1 MRVRVGQIAD
11 AGSTSAV
18 LLGSRRGDV
27 RVRPSALEE
36 WCCIVDWWGILLSR
50 NFRRCTV
57 TDALL
62 CSSCTH
68 REKDCVTLLRAT
80 RESRNARACVIAR
93 VSCPVCV
100 VYVCACVRGG
110 SCSPPLLLRS
120 HAYTGGV
127 PSALIPREISR

>member
-1 MRVRVGQIAD
+1 MRVRVKQIAD

-62 CSSCTH
+62 CSSSTH

-80 RESRNARACVIAR
+80 RESQNARACVIAR
-93 VSCPVCV
+93 VPPAPCVSCMCAR
-100 VYVCACVRGG
+100 VCAGARAR
-110 SCSPPLLLRS
+110 LRYYS
-120 HAYTGGV
+120 GV
-127 PSALIPREISR
+127 TLIQEESRPR